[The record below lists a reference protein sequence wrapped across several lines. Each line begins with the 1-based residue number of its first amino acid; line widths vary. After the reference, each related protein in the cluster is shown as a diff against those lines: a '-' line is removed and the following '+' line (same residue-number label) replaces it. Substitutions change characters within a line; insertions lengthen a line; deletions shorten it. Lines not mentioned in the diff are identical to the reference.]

1 MMKSL
6 LIFIPFLLFALSPF
20 ETPKANSF
28 DTSVYETK
36 PSKEVKQASENKKIK
51 CRYVCDK
58 KIYKEQQIS
67 NAVLYYKNLKK
78 VTTR

>member
-6 LIFIPFLLFALSPF
+6 IVFIPILLFALSPF
-20 ETPKANSF
+20 ESPKPNFF
-28 DTSVYETK
+28 DTSAYETK
-36 PSKEVKQASENKKIK
+36 ETKANKMASENGKIK

-67 NAVLYYKNLKK
+67 NAVSYYKNLKK
-78 VTTR
+78 

>member
-6 LIFIPFLLFALSPF
+6 VMFTPILLFALSPF
-20 ETPKANSF
+20 ESPKPNIF

-36 PSKEVKQASENKKIK
+36 ETTQTKMASENEKVK

-58 KIYKEQQIS
+58 KLYKEQQIS
-67 NAVLYYKNLKK
+67 NAVSYYKNLTNKP
-78 VTTR
+78 